1 MDLRSATT
9 DDQAAIR
16 GLLLASRLPVDDLDT
31 AAIDF
36 IVTADANDIV
46 GVVGLERFGEA
57 GLLRSFVVRYDLRS
71 HGLGAQMVEAVE
83 AHAAGLGLQ
92 QLVLLT
98 QTAAPFFAKR
108 GYATIARDQAPHAVQ
123 TSAEFRSICPSSA
136 TCMIKPLE

>member
-1 MDLRSATT
+1 MDLRPATT

-16 GLLLASRLPVDDLDT
+16 SLLLASRLPVDDLDT

-36 IVTADANDIV
+36 IVTTNATDVV
-46 GVVGLERFGEA
+46 GVVGLERFGDA
-57 GLLRSFVVRYDLRS
+57 GLLRSFAVRDDLRS
-71 HGLGAQMVEAVE
+71 HGLGAQMADAVE

-92 QLVLLT
+92 HLVLLT

-108 GYATIARDQAPHAVQ
+108 GYATIGRDEAPPAVQ
-123 TSAEFRSICPSSA
+123 SSAEFRSICPASA